1 MFERLTSGGRRGA
14 LAIAAAAAFGGLFAG
29 CSGDGAGAGGS
40 LVVVTPPPTSGTGGT
55 SAAASIQLLK
65 SAPSLA
71 SVDGS
76 SLTLT
81 AIVKSSGNV
90 GLKDQTVAFSTT
102 DSGVRLDVGDGKTD
116 ASGAVAAKL
125 TLSDPTNREVP
136 ISITSGSAT
145 TVEKIAVV
153 GTTISLAA
161 PTSVAFGQ
169 SAEFSVTLRDSASN
183 PIVGKTVT
191 VSSRAGNTVTTS
203 GTTNLQGQLK
213 ITVAGAVAGSDTL
226 TVSAM
231 GASDAKVFNV
241 SGDQLSYQD
250 VPSEVLVNANATLKI
265 KMVRNGVVQVGQPI
279 ALTATRGTLSST
291 SPITDASGVATVTI
305 SSATAGLTSVIATG
319 AGGLQATAR
328 LEFVSDSPA
337 KVTLQSSPAVVGAN
351 VASTSTNSSQ
361 LIAVVRDAADNPVK
375 NKRVNFSFLADPSN
389 GSIDPG
395 AAITDSTGLASVA
408 FIAGPTPT
416 GNNAVRVRATVEGTT
431 LSSDATL
438 TVSRRELFVRIGT
451 GNEVEKL
458 DTTKNA
464 MPYTAIVSD
473 ASGNPVKDVVVQ
485 ASLLPTTYFKGY
497 YAWDEPSTSW
507 VKQVNTACQS
517 EDTNTN
523 GQLDPGEDT
532 APGIGNGN
540 GILTPGNPAVVT
552 FTGASGNKT
561 SADGTVDMK
570 ITYPRDHATWL
581 RVRLRVTATVV
592 AGTEGLQDV
601 QLTLPGIA
609 SDYTAKTVAPPGA
622 SSPYGVGACTVPN

>member
-1 MFERLTSGGRRGA
+1 MFERLTTGGRRGA

-40 LVVVTPPPTSGTGGT
+40 LVAATPPSSGTGGA
-55 SAAASIQLLK
+55 SSAASIQLLK

-81 AIVKSSGNV
+81 AIVKSAGNV

-102 DSGVRLDVGDGKTD
+102 DSGVRLDVSGDKTD
-116 ASGAVAAKL
+116 ASGASVAKL

-183 PIVGKTVT
+183 PIVGKAVT

-203 GTTNLQGQLK
+203 GTTNMQGQLK
-213 ITVAGAVAGSDTL
+213 ITVGGAVAGSDTL

-231 GASDAKVFNV
+231 GATDAKVFNV

-250 VPSEVLVNANATLKI
+250 VLSEVLVNSNAVLKVRL
-265 KMVRNGVVQVGQPI
+265 VRNGAVQAGQPI
-279 ALTATRGTLSST
+279 SLTATRGTLSSA
-291 SPITDASGVATVTI
+291 SPITDASGVATATI

-319 AGGLQATAR
+319 PGGLQATAR
-328 LEFVSDSPA
+328 MEFVSDTPA
-337 KVTLQSSPAVVGAN
+337 KVTLQSSPSVVGAN

-375 NKRVNFSFLADPSN
+375 NKRVNFSFVTDPSN

-395 AAITDSTGLASVA
+395 SAITDSTGLASVA

-416 GNNAVRVRATVEGTT
+416 GNNAVRVRASVEGTSLT
-431 LSSDATL
+431 SDTTL

-485 ASLLPTTYFKGY
+485 ASLLPETYFKGF
-497 YAWDEPSTSW
+497 YAWDELATAW
-507 VKQVNTACQS
+507 VKQTNIACQS

-552 FTGASGNKT
+552 FTSASGNKT
-561 SADGTVDMK
+561 GADGTVDMK

-601 QLTLPGIA
+601 RLTLPGIA